1 MFTSLGG
8 GSIVA
13 LLHEATAVTLPI
25 YDERDLATRTAPVIS
40 CGRSGKVLEKE
51 VEARRA
57 RCGWR
62 LDDNGWREQG
72 VDTGGRAQMC
82 FAKARGGL
90 PC

>member
-1 MFTSLGG
+1 MT
-8 GSIVA
+8 

-25 YDERDLATRTAPVIS
+25 YNDKRDLTTCTAPVIL
-40 CGRSGKVLEKE
+40 CARSGKVLEKE
-51 VEARRA
+51 DETRGA
-57 RCGWR
+57 RCVWR